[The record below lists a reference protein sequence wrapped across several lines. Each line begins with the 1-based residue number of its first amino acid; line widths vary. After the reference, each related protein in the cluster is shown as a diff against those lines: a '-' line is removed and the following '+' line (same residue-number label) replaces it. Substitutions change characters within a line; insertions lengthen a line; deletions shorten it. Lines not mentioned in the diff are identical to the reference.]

1 MNIRKLHL
9 DKIANIC
16 NQRVSKTMFDL
27 CMHVGFMLCDLVI
40 LFLIAWECS
49 GGLE

>member
-1 MNIRKLHL
+1 
-9 DKIANIC
+9 
-16 NQRVSKTMFDL
+16 
-27 CMHVGFMLCDLVI
+27 MHVGFMLCDLVI